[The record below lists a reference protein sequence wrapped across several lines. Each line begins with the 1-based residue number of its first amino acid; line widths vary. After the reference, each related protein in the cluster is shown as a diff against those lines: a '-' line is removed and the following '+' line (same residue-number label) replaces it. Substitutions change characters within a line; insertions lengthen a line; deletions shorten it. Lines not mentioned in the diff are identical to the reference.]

1 MRHLRTAILGCGQFA
16 HQHARILTSLKEEV
30 QLVAFCDQNIRQ
42 ANEFSTLYTNTN
54 ASIYSDHTSLFE
66 QEKIDLIIICLP
78 PFGHSNEVEM
88 AAERGINILIEK
100 PIALNSDDAWKMV
113 EVTEKAGVKT
123 QVGFKFRFGEAVE
136 NLKAKIITG
145 EAGPIALI
153 SARYFCN
160 SLHSSWWRDKTKSG
174 GQLVEQV
181 IHMFDL
187 LRYLGGNP
195 SEIFSTQKNLF
206 HQDIEGYTIEDVSA
220 TIISFQNGGIGV
232 VYATNNAIPGKWIN
246 DYRVV
251 SKNITAEFKNANQ
264 AEFYITNQ
272 DPVKSISMNS
282 ERDFTKFQ
290 TLDLISAIR
299 NGGATR
305 TPMIEGAKSL
315 DLVLAA
321 VTSSEKSQQVFF
333 T

>member
-1 MRHLRTAILGCGQFA
+1 MSRLRTAILGCGQFA
-16 HQHARILTSLKEEV
+16 HQHAKILTSLQEEV
-30 QLVAFCDQNIRQ
+30 ELTAFCDQNINL
-42 ANEFSTLYTNTN
+42 ASEFSSLYSNAN
-54 ASIYSDHTSLFE
+54 ASIYSDHTSLLTH
-66 QEKIDLIIICLP
+66 EKLDLLIICLP

-88 AAERGINILIEK
+88 AAERGIHILIEK
-100 PIALNSDDAWKMV
+100 PIALRSEDAWKMV
-113 EVTEKAGVKT
+113 ESTERAGVKT

-136 NLKAKIITG
+136 TLKDKINSG
-145 EAGPIALI
+145 AAGPVALM

-160 SLHSSWWRDKTKSG
+160 ALHATWWRDKSKSG

-187 LRYLGGNP
+187 LRYLGGDP
-195 SEIFSTQKNLF
+195 TSIFSTQRNLF
-206 HQDIEGYTIEDVSA
+206 HKEVEGYTIEDVSA

-251 SKNITAEFKNANQ
+251 SKNITAEFKNANH
-264 AEFYITNQ
+264 ANFYFSDQ
-272 DPVKSISMNS
+272 DPVKSITVNS
-282 ERDFTKFQ
+282 ERDFTKLQ
-290 TLDLISAIR
+290 TQDLIKAIR
-299 NGGATR
+299 NGSATR

-321 VTSSEKSQQVFF
+321 VTSSENNQQVFF

>member
-1 MRHLRTAILGCGQFA
+1 MNRLRTAILGCGQFA
-16 HQHARILTSLKEEV
+16 HQHAKILNSLQDQVE
-30 QLVAFCDQNIRQ
+30 LVAYCDRNLSL
-42 ANEFSTLYTNTN
+42 ASEFSSLYSRSSATL
-54 ASIYSDHTSLFE
+54 YSDHTSLLKT
-66 QEKIDLIIICLP
+66 EKLDLLVICLP
-78 PFGHSNEVEM
+78 PFAHSNEVEL

-100 PIALNSDDAWKMV
+100 PIALRSRDAWKMV
-113 EVTEKAGVKT
+113 EITERAAIKT

-136 NLKAKIITG
+136 TLKEKITSG
-145 EAGPIALI
+145 AAGPIALM

-160 SLHSSWWRDKTKSG
+160 ALHANWWRDKTKSG

-195 SEIFSTQKNLF
+195 SDIFSIQRNLF
-206 HQDIEGYTIEDVSA
+206 HNDIEDYTIEDVSA
-220 TIISFQNGGIGV
+220 TIMSFQNGGIGV
-232 VYATNNAIPGKWIN
+232 IYATNNAIPGRWIN

-251 SKNITAEFKNANQ
+251 TKNITAEFKNANH
-264 AEFYITNQ
+264 AEFILTDQN
-272 DPVKSISMNS
+272 PVKSITVNS
-282 ERDFTKFQ
+282 ERDFTKLQ

-299 NGGATR
+299 NGGGTR

-321 VTSSEKSQQVFF
+321 VTSSEKNQQVFF

>member
-1 MRHLRTAILGCGQFA
+1 MSRLRTAILGCGQFA
-16 HQHARILTSLKEEV
+16 HQHAKILTSLQEEV
-30 QLVAFCDQNIRQ
+30 ELIAFCDQNINL
-42 ANEFSTLYTNTN
+42 ASEFSSLYSNAN
-54 ASIYSDHTSLFE
+54 ASIYSDHTSLFKR
-66 QEKIDLIIICLP
+66 EKFDLLIICLP
-78 PFGHSNEVEM
+78 PFAHSNEVEM
-88 AAERGINILIEK
+88 AAERGIHILIEK
-100 PIALNSDDAWKMV
+100 PIALRSEDAWKMV
-113 EVTEKAGVKT
+113 EVTERAGVKT

-136 NLKAKIITG
+136 TLKEKINSG
-145 EAGPIALI
+145 SSGPIALM

-160 SLHSSWWRDKTKSG
+160 ALHATWWHDKTKSG

-187 LRYLGGNP
+187 LRYLGGDP
-195 SEIFSTQKNLF
+195 ISIFSTQRNLF
-206 HQDIEGYTIEDVSA
+206 HTDVEGYTIEDVSA

-251 SKNITAEFKNANQ
+251 SKSITAEFTNANH
-264 AEFYITNQ
+264 AEFYVTDQ
-272 DPVKSISMNS
+272 DPVKLITVDS

-290 TLDLISAIR
+290 TLDLINAIR
-299 NGGATR
+299 NGGVTK

-321 VTSSEKSQQVFF
+321 VTSSEKKQQVFF